1 MQQHAENG
9 HGASHHLSGFATC
22 RLNHTKKSSTETDR
36 SEMIFRN
43 IALNSSLNEVAKSP
57 TALIPNSLGTR
68 RPLMKS
74 TADCHKPG
82 YSNVS
87 PQTSQTDVELD
98 FACGGNENSKWLKR
112 SNDLLKDRNVHNF
125 GQATAS
131 LQNQSAQAESIG
143 NLKRLAIN
151 QSTKF
156 DKTTSL
162 AIAAGV
168 KKSLSTSLSSTTMS
182 NFSSSSSSEKPQRR
196 RLSNLDH
203 SLTTLDNYFDIPS
216 TIAMKQAD
224 QYRKGPSTQYR
235 KNDGQAIAPYNN

>member
-1 MQQHAENG
+1 
-9 HGASHHLSGFATC
+9 
-22 RLNHTKKSSTETDR
+22 
-36 SEMIFRN
+36 MIFRS

-57 TALIPNSLGTR
+57 TTLIPNSLGTR

-74 TADCHKPG
+74 TAECNKPG
-82 YSNVS
+82 NSNVS

-98 FACGGNENSKWLKR
+98 FACGRNENSKWLQR
-112 SNDLLKDRNVHNF
+112 SNDQLKDSNVHNF

-143 NLKRLAIN
+143 NLKGLAIN
-151 QSTKF
+151 QSAKF

-162 AIAAGV
+162 AIATGV
-168 KKSLSTSLSSTTMS
+168 KKSLSTSLSSTTIS

-203 SLTTLDNYFDIPS
+203 SLTTLDNYFDVPS
-216 TIAMKQAD
+216 MISMKQVD
-224 QYRKGPSTQYR
+224 QFRKGPSTQYR
-235 KNDGQAIAPYNN
+235 KNDGQAIAPYND

>member
-1 MQQHAENG
+1 MI
-9 HGASHHLSGFATC
+9 SHS
-22 RLNHTKKSSTETDR
+22 
-36 SEMIFRN
+36 
-43 IALNSSLNEVAKSP
+43 IALNSSLNEVAKLP
-57 TALIPNSLGTR
+57 TALIPNSSGTR

-82 YSNVS
+82 NSNVS
-87 PQTSQTDVELD
+87 PQTSQTDVDLD
-98 FACGGNENSKWLKR
+98 FAGGKDEKRKWLQR
-112 SNDLLKDRNVHNF
+112 SNDQLKDGNVHNF

-131 LQNQSAQAESIG
+131 LQNQSAQAESTG

-162 AIAAGV
+162 AIATGA
-168 KKSLSTSLSSTTMS
+168 KKSLSTSLSSTTIS

-216 TIAMKQAD
+216 TIAMKQPAD
-224 QYRKGPSTQYR
+224 QYREGPSTQYR
-235 KNDGQAIAPYNN
+235 RNDGQAIAPYNN

>member
-1 MQQHAENG
+1 
-9 HGASHHLSGFATC
+9 
-22 RLNHTKKSSTETDR
+22 
-36 SEMIFRN
+36 MIFRS

-57 TALIPNSLGTR
+57 TALIPNTLGTR
-68 RPLMKS
+68 KPLMKS
-74 TADCHKPG
+74 TADCHIPCNN
-82 YSNVS
+82 NVS
-87 PQTSQTDVELD
+87 PQTSQTDIELD
-98 FACGGNENSKWLKR
+98 FACGRNENRKWLQR
-112 SNDLLKDRNVHNF
+112 SNDQMKDSNVHNF

-131 LQNQSAQAESIG
+131 LQNQSARAESMG

-162 AIAAGV
+162 AIATGV
-168 KKSLSTSLSSTTMS
+168 KKTFSTSLSSTTMS

-235 KNDGQAIAPYNN
+235 RNDGQAIAPYNN

>member
-1 MQQHAENG
+1 
-9 HGASHHLSGFATC
+9 
-22 RLNHTKKSSTETDR
+22 
-36 SEMIFRN
+36 MIFRS

-68 RPLMKS
+68 RPLMES

-82 YSNVS
+82 NSNVS
-87 PQTSQTDVELD
+87 PQTSQTDVVLD
-98 FACGGNENSKWLKR
+98 FVFGRNENRKRLQR
-112 SNDLLKDRNVHNF
+112 SNDRLKDSNEHNF

-143 NLKRLAIN
+143 DFERLAIN

-162 AIAAGV
+162 AVATGV
-168 KKSLSTSLSSTTMS
+168 KKTLSTSLSSTTMS
-182 NFSSSSSSEKPQRR
+182 IFSSSSSSEKPQRR

-216 TIAMKQAD
+216 TIAMKQVD

-235 KNDGQAIAPYNN
+235 RNEGQAIAPYND

>member
-1 MQQHAENG
+1 
-9 HGASHHLSGFATC
+9 
-22 RLNHTKKSSTETDR
+22 
-36 SEMIFRN
+36 MIFRS

-57 TALIPNSLGTR
+57 TALIPYLLGTR
-68 RPLMKS
+68 RPLVKS
-74 TADCHKPG
+74 TADCHIPG
-82 YSNVS
+82 NNNVS
-87 PQTSQTDVELD
+87 PQTSQKDVELD
-98 FACGGNENSKWLKR
+98 SARCRNENREWLQR
-112 SNDLLKDRNVHNF
+112 SNEQLKDSNVHNS

-162 AIAAGV
+162 AIATGV

-203 SLTTLDNYFDIPS
+203 SSTTLDNYFDIPS

-235 KNDGQAIAPYNN
+235 RKDGQAIAPYNN